1 MASDKLKQGDKSTLS
16 ACFPQSNEEL
26 EPFHLQDGTDDLA
39 GIFDN
44 VAQPATFIPTG
55 DVHGMPQSNAQ
66 EMSFPVIKDDISQC
80 NVSHNPE
87 TGLGYLYEP
96 VSGFSDLMGSVNEF
110 GQYHALGDSVAA
122 ANIHTTDLGNS
133 QIERNTV
140 TTGTDVGGGLQMLK
154 AGEEANDNDICRP
167 WLIENQI
174 NHAEIAPLSGY
185 NPSNGELGMNISQ
198 MCTAGGE
205 ANGNNIH
212 VPWVFGNQ
220 FIHAGSTP
228 FLGHDPIKEELRMN
242 NSFMAGVA
250 QSNHPE
256 MLDGK
261 FLTLGYES
269 NMETRSKYKVSSKDN
284 DQISKKIALPMLN
297 TNSSQNVARSSLNS
311 SSNVADGFSSFRK
324 HDGGFTRLVLDES
337 DSKRIGHAQHDD
349 GFSSLGQNA
358 SWVSHQAQNI
368 GRSSGQMQNVGGL
381 SKPSGDGSV
390 GTQLPLVDKQH
401 YNHIPSSWNLGLEKK
416 WEETF
421 ANTNPHTSFQD
432 LPTKSLMPHN
442 SNKVVLPD
450 TGWFE
455 VTGLSPSSSLVR
467 STIQPASDQLHVPHV
482 GAVRNFLPNP
492 FVVSPFS
499 GVARSTGW
507 QNQSA
512 GHPVQSN
519 KVSAAKVTEG
529 DQFSKN
535 IRVKQANEGNLG
547 QSQASAPVK
556 PSALAYNTGLEIP
569 AVNRPPQSSSVPSG
583 PSLKRTALI
592 CPPSAPQ
599 FRCKKTRSIKPA
611 SLPAAPTLLQ
621 TGPLQAP
628 LTSVD
633 SLSSPIH
640 QTVPSRPPLARTS
653 PRLPSLPR
661 TSSPHHIKWKG
672 RQGENKNP
680 QPSGKRCHICKRDL
694 SFTPKGPIYQPEKP
708 ITVAV
713 LPCGHHFHDS
723 CLQRITPLNQAQDPP
738 CIPCAM
744 SDKD

>member
-1 MASDKLKQGDKSTLS
+1 
-16 ACFPQSNEEL
+16 
-26 EPFHLQDGTDDLA
+26 
-39 GIFDN
+39 
-44 VAQPATFIPTG
+44 
-55 DVHGMPQSNAQ
+55 
-66 EMSFPVIKDDISQC
+66 
-80 NVSHNPE
+80 
-87 TGLGYLYEP
+87 
-96 VSGFSDLMGSVNEF
+96 
-110 GQYHALGDSVAA
+110 
-122 ANIHTTDLGNS
+122 
-133 QIERNTV
+133 
-140 TTGTDVGGGLQMLK
+140 MLK

-185 NPSNGELGMNISQ
+185 NPSNAELGMNISQ

-269 NMETRSKYKVSSKDN
+269 NMETRSKYKVSNKDN
-284 DQISKKIALPMLN
+284 VQISKKIALPMLN

-324 HDGGFTRLVLDES
+324 YDGGFTRLVLDES

-358 SWVSHQAQNI
+358 SRVSHQAQNI
-368 GRSSGQMQNVGGL
+368 DRSSGQMQNVGGL

-390 GTQLPLVDKQH
+390 GTQLPLV
-401 YNHIPSSWNLGLEKK
+401 
-416 WEETF
+416 
-421 ANTNPHTSFQD
+421 
-432 LPTKSLMPHN
+432 
-442 SNKVVLPD
+442 
-450 TGWFE
+450 
-455 VTGLSPSSSLVR
+455 TGLSPSSSLVR
-467 STIQPASDQLHVPHV
+467 NTIQPASDQLHVPHV

-499 GVARSTGW
+499 GVARSTGR
-507 QNQSA
+507 QSQS

-519 KVSAAKVTEG
+519 NVSAAKVTEG

-535 IRVKQANEGNLG
+535 IRVQQANE
-547 QSQASAPVK
+547 
-556 PSALAYNTGLEIP
+556 GLEIP

-611 SLPAAPTLLQ
+611 NLPAAPTLLQ
-621 TGPLQAP
+621 TGPPQAP

-672 RQGENKNP
+672 RQGENKTP

-694 SFTPKGPIYQPEKP
+694 SFTPEGPIYQPEKP